1 MPGVVIMV
9 RGFDRFGQARIME
22 AIAATVI
29 ILVLAAL
36 MPMLFKSPTTQLQSQ
51 VESNLETY
59 AQTVL
64 AELINNPHFLTML
77 EHCLSTHNCE
87 ALRSLMNT
95 LVGPQYDW
103 YVAVVPYGKLVTS
116 TSIVSGGEYA
126 LLPITVVV
134 NWKTASPI
142 QVPYPTTDP
151 RVSELT
157 LNVYLLNELLT
168 AFGYKYQINTALPL
182 SNVAFIQCA
191 NQSIT
196 NITECIE
203 SGQAVMLRWWLTYFD
218 ARTGT
223 AVVWVNATGNIYMEV
238 SSNSSLPYDVLT
250 NSYCQEPYCYDQG
263 LGGYS
268 YLMLNAYEE
277 PYALAPSFTDVNY
290 TTRTSL
296 SCLSCISD
304 AVCTRQ
310 DLNGAYHFSNNY
322 LVKLKTN
329 NLTQYGLPP
338 PTVSCNASLKLP
350 SEPFGYSVYAIG
362 QLITAI
368 PGSTV
373 TYNVTIEAVPYN
385 LTSTQPRVS
394 QNITVLTTLTYY
406 GNGTEVVTTN
416 ITTSTGSRSNST
428 RLPQYYYLYLLS
440 MDIGLNG
447 ICKTSSK
454 PVNLTVSTTIYDFPT
469 TLSNETSTTY
479 PLPCDLVQNQI
490 GYNITIT
497 EINVTQSSPNPQGY
511 NYYVYN
517 TTSIIY
523 DMWVSGMPT
532 TTYYLPVYVSYSFDK
547 LSAMSVVHMERY
559 RLGGFSPTASAFA
572 VVQLNGTYYLVY
584 VGISSLAGG

>member
-1 MPGVVIMV
+1 MV
-9 RGFDRFGQARIME
+9 CGLDRFGQARIME

-64 AELINNPHFLTML
+64 AELINNPQFLVIL
-77 EHCLSTHNCE
+77 EHGNWS
-87 ALRSLMNT
+87 ALQSLMNT

-116 TSIVSGGEYA
+116 TSIVSGGVYV

-134 NWKTASPI
+134 NWNTNSLI
-142 QVPYPTTDP
+142 PYPTTDP
-151 RVSELT
+151 RVSELV

-168 AFGYKYQINTALPL
+168 VFGYKYQINTALPL

-203 SGQAVMLRWWLTYFD
+203 SGQARMLRWWLTYFD

-250 NSYCQEPYCYDQG
+250 SSYCSEPYCYDQG

-277 PYALAPSFTDVNY
+277 PYALAPSFRDVNY
-290 TTRTSL
+290 ATNLR
-296 SCLSCISD
+296 CI
-304 AVCTRQ
+304 
-310 DLNGAYHFSNNY
+310 NNYGNNYGAFFSNNY

-329 NLTQYGLPP
+329 GLTQYGLPP
-338 PTVSCNASLKLP
+338 STVSCNASLKLP

-368 PGSTV
+368 PNSTV

-385 LTSTQPRVS
+385 LTGTQPRVS
-394 QNITVLTTLTYY
+394 QNITVLINLTYQ
-406 GNGTEVVTTN
+406 GSGVENVTA
-416 ITTSTGSRSNST
+416 IIVGSVGQNKSSVI
-428 RLPQYYYLYLLS
+428 LKQYSYLYLLS

-497 EINVTQSSPNPQGY
+497 GINVTQHSINPQPQGCQY
-511 NYYVYN
+511 NNYYCNYYVYN

-547 LSAMSVVHMERY
+547 LNAMNVVPQQYRERFG
-559 RLGGFSPTASAFA
+559 LGGFSPTASAFA

>member
-1 MPGVVIMV
+1 MYTTARIVGVVIMV
-9 RGFDRFGQARIME
+9 CRLDRFGQARIME

-64 AELINNPHFLTML
+64 AELINNPQFLVIL
-77 EHCLSTHNCE
+77 EHGNWS
-87 ALRSLMNT
+87 ALQSLMNT

-116 TSIVSGGEYA
+116 TSIVSGGAYV

-134 NWKTASPI
+134 NWNTNSLI
-142 QVPYPTTDP
+142 PYPTTDP
-151 RVSELT
+151 RVSELV

-168 AFGYKYQINTALPL
+168 TFGYKYQINTALPL

-191 NQSIT
+191 NPSIT

-203 SGQAVMLRWWLTYFD
+203 SGQARMLRWWLTYFD
-218 ARTGT
+218 PRTST

-238 SSNSSLPYDVLT
+238 SSNSSLPYDILT
-250 NSYCQEPYCYDQG
+250 SSYCSEPYCYDQG

-268 YLMLNAYEE
+268 YLMLNTYKE
-277 PYALAPSFTDVNY
+277 PYALVPSFTDVNY
-290 TTRTSL
+290 VTNSSL
-296 SCLSCISD
+296 SCFNNYGNSY
-304 AVCTRQ
+304 
-310 DLNGAYHFSNNY
+310 GAFFGNNY
-322 LVKLKTN
+322 LVRLKTN
-329 NLTQYGLPP
+329 GQYYGLPS
-338 PTVSCNASLKLP
+338 TVSCTASL
-350 SEPFGYSVYAIG
+350 STSNEFFGYSLYAIG

-368 PGSTV
+368 PESTV
-373 TYNVTIEAVPYN
+373 TYSVSIEAVPYA
-385 LTSTQPRVS
+385 LSGTQVITGSPQYVTVS
-394 QNITVLTTLTYY
+394 TTLTYH
-406 GNGTEVVTTN
+406 GSGTEDVTT
-416 ITTSTGSRSNST
+416 SVGSSPPNST
-428 RLPQYYYLYLLS
+428 TLGQYSYLYLLS

-447 ICKTSSK
+447 TCTTTSSSVYLV
-454 PVNLTVSTTIYDFPT
+454 VNTTIYDFPT
-469 TLSNETSTTY
+469 TLSNETSATY
-479 PLPCDLVQNQI
+479 PLPCNLIPGQI
-490 GYNITIT
+490 SYNITIRR
-497 EINVTQSSPNPQGY
+497 ISVTQSSQNPENGALY
-511 NYYVYN
+511 TYN

-523 DMWVSGMPT
+523 DMWVSGTPT

-547 LSAMSVVHMERY
+547 LNAMNAVPQQYRERF

-572 VVQLNGTYYLVY
+572 VVQLGNGTYYLVY

>member
-1 MPGVVIMV
+1 MV
-9 RGFDRFGQARIME
+9 RGLDRLGQARIME

-64 AELINNPHFLTML
+64 AELINNPHFLTIL
-77 EHCLSTHNCE
+77 EHCLSTGNCE
-87 ALRSLMNT
+87 ALQSLMNT

-116 TSIVSGGEYA
+116 TSIVGGGEYV

-134 NWKTASPI
+134 NWKTAPPI

-151 RVSELT
+151 RISELT

-218 ARTGT
+218 GRTGT

-250 NSYCQEPYCYDQG
+250 NSYCSEPYCYDKG
-263 LGGYS
+263 LGGFS
-268 YLMLNAYEE
+268 YLMLNTYKE
-277 PYALAPSFTDVNY
+277 PYALTPSFTDVNY
-290 TTRTSL
+290 TTSKSL
-296 SCLSCISD
+296 SCTGDVYS
-304 AVCTRQ
+304 
-310 DLNGAYHFSNNY
+310 SNNY

-329 NLTQYGLPP
+329 GLTQPPYSLPP
-338 PTVSCNASLKLP
+338 STASCTARLKLP
-350 SEPFGYSVYAIG
+350 SEPFNYSVYAIG

-373 TYNVTIEAVPYN
+373 TYSVVVNATPYALK
-385 LTSTQPRVS
+385 LTQSGPQVIPEKQYTQH
-394 QNITVLTTLTYY
+394 ITVLTKLTYY

-479 PLPCDLVQNQI
+479 PLPCDLVKNQI

-497 EINVTQSSPNPQGY
+497 EINVTQSSPNPQCSSGY
-511 NYYVYN
+511 CNYYVYN

-523 DMWVSGMPT
+523 DMWVSGTPT

-547 LSAMSVVHMERY
+547 LNAMNEVPWQYRERFG
-559 RLGGFSPTASAFA
+559 LGGFSPTASAFA

>member
-1 MPGVVIMV
+1 MV
-9 RGFDRFGQARIME
+9 RGLDRFGQARIME

-64 AELINNPHFLTML
+64 AELINNPQFLTML
-77 EHCLSTHNCE
+77 EHDNWS
-87 ALRSLMNT
+87 ALQSLMNM

-103 YVAVVPYGKLVTS
+103 YAAVVPYGKLATT

-126 LLPITVVV
+126 LLPITVVT
-134 NWKTASPI
+134 NWNTASLI
-142 QVPYPTTDP
+142 PYPTTDP
-151 RVSELT
+151 RVSELV

-168 AFGYKYQINTALPL
+168 TFGYKYQINTALPL

-191 NQSIT
+191 NPSIT

-203 SGQAVMLRWWLTYFD
+203 TGQARMLRWWLTYFD
-218 ARTGT
+218 PRTGT

-238 SSNSSLPYDVLT
+238 SSNSSLPYNVLT
-250 NSYCQEPYCYDQG
+250 SSYCSKPYCYDQG

-268 YLMLNAYEE
+268 YLMLSTYKE
-277 PYALAPSFTDVNY
+277 PYVLAPSFTDVNY
-290 TTRTSL
+290 ITNASL
-296 SCLSCISD
+296 SCTS
-304 AVCTRQ
+304 
-310 DLNGAYHFSNNY
+310 GAYFSNNY

-329 NLTQYGLPP
+329 GLIQYSLPP
-338 PTVSCNASLKLP
+338 STVSCTASLSLP
-350 SEPFGYSVYAIG
+350 SEFFGYSFYAIG

-368 PGSTV
+368 PNSTV
-373 TYNVTIEAVPYN
+373 TYSVSIEAVPYA
-385 LTSTQPRVS
+385 LSGTQVITGQP
-394 QNITVLTTLTYY
+394 QYITVSTKLTYQ
-406 GNGTEVVTTN
+406 GSGVENVTTSAGSSLN
-416 ITTSTGSRSNST
+416 SITLG
-428 RLPQYYYLYLLS
+428 QYSYLYLLS

-447 ICKTSSK
+447 TCTTPSSS
-454 PVNLTVSTTIYDFPT
+454 VNLTVNTAIYDFPT
-469 TLSNETSTTY
+469 TLSNKTSATY
-479 PLPCDLVQNQI
+479 KLPCNLIQGQISYNII
-490 GYNITIT
+490 GYNIAIT
-497 EINVTQSSPNPQGY
+497 GISVTQRSSNPQNGIQY
-511 NYYVYN
+511 TYN

-523 DMWVSGMPT
+523 DMWVSGTPT

-547 LSAMSVVHMERY
+547 LNAMNKVPWQYRERFG
-559 RLGGFSPTASAFA
+559 LGGFSPTASAFA

>member
-1 MPGVVIMV
+1 ME
-9 RGFDRFGQARIME
+9 RGLDRFGQARIME

-77 EHCLSTHNCE
+77 EHCLHTNSTNNCE
-87 ALRSLMNT
+87 PLRSLMNT

-116 TSIVSGGEYA
+116 TSIVGGGEYV

-134 NWKTASPI
+134 NWKTAPPI

-151 RVSELT
+151 RISELT

-168 AFGYKYQINTALPL
+168 VFGYNYKYQINTALPL

-238 SSNSSLPYDVLT
+238 SSNSSLPYNVLT
-250 NSYCQEPYCYDQG
+250 SSYCSEPYCYDQG
-263 LGGYS
+263 LGGFS
-268 YLMLNAYEE
+268 YLMLNTYKE
-277 PYALAPSFTDVNY
+277 PYVLAPSFRDVNY
-290 TTRTSL
+290 TTSKSL
-296 SCLSCISD
+296 SCTS
-304 AVCTRQ
+304 
-310 DLNGAYHFSNNY
+310 GAYFSNNY

-329 NLTQYGLPP
+329 GLYY
-338 PTVSCNASLKLP
+338 NLP
-350 SEPFGYSVYAIG
+350 STVFCIVNLNLPNETFGYSVYAIG

-373 TYNVTIEAVPYN
+373 TYSVVVNATPYALK
-385 LTSTQPRVS
+385 LTQSGPQVIPEKQYT
-394 QNITVLTTLTYY
+394 QNITVFTTLTYY
-406 GNGTEVVTTN
+406 GNGTEDVTT
-416 ITTSTGSRSNST
+416 SVGSSPPNSVT
-428 RLPQYYYLYLLS
+428 LGQYSYLYLLS

-447 ICKTSSK
+447 TCKTSSK

-497 EINVTQSSPNPQGY
+497 EINVTQSSPNPQNGVQY
-511 NYYVYN
+511 AYS

-523 DMWVSGMPT
+523 DMWVSGTPT

>member
-1 MPGVVIMV
+1 MV
-9 RGFDRFGQARIME
+9 CGLDRFGQARIME

-64 AELINNPHFLTML
+64 AELINNPQFLVIL
-77 EHCLSTHNCE
+77 EHGNWS

-134 NWKTASPI
+134 NWNTAQLI

-168 AFGYKYQINTALPL
+168 VFGYKYQINTTLPL

-196 NITECIE
+196 NITKCIE
-203 SGQAVMLRWWLTYFD
+203 TGQARMLRWWLTYFD

-238 SSNSSLPYDVLT
+238 SSNSSLPYDILT
-250 NSYCQEPYCYDQG
+250 SSYCSEPYCYDQG

-277 PYALAPSFTDVNY
+277 PYALAPSFIDVNY
-290 TTRTSL
+290 ITNTSL
-296 SCLSCISD
+296 SCSNNYGNSY
-304 AVCTRQ
+304 
-310 DLNGAYHFSNNY
+310 GAFFGNNY

-329 NLTQYGLPP
+329 GQYYGLPS
-338 PTVSCNASLKLP
+338 TVSCTASL
-350 SEPFGYSVYAIG
+350 STSNEFFGYSFYAIG

-368 PGSTV
+368 PESTV
-373 TYNVTIEAVPYN
+373 TYSVVVNATPYALKLTQSGTQVITGSPQYVT
-385 LTSTQPRVS
+385 VS
-394 QNITVLTTLTYY
+394 TTLTYH
-406 GNGTEVVTTN
+406 GSGTED
-416 ITTSTGSRSNST
+416 ITTSVGSSPPNST
-428 RLPQYYYLYLLS
+428 TLGQYSYLYLLS

-447 ICKTSSK
+447 TCTTPSSSVYLM
-454 PVNLTVSTTIYDFPT
+454 VNTTIYDFPT
-469 TLSNETSTTY
+469 TLSNETSATY
-479 PLPCDLVQNQI
+479 PLPCNLIQGQI

-497 EINVTQSSPNPQGY
+497 GVSVTQSSQNPENGVQY
-511 NYYVYN
+511 AYS

-523 DMWVSGMPT
+523 DMWVSGTPT

-547 LSAMSVVHMERY
+547 LNAMNKVPWQYRERFG
-559 RLGGFSPTASAFA
+559 LGGFSPTASAFA
-572 VVQLNGTYYLVY
+572 VVQLGNGTYYLVY

>member
-1 MPGVVIMV
+1 MYTTARIVGVVIMV
-9 RGFDRFGQARIME
+9 CGLDRFGQARIME

-64 AELINNPHFLTML
+64 AELINNPQFLAIL
-77 EHCLSTHNCE
+77 EHGNWS
-87 ALRSLMNT
+87 ALWSLMNT

-103 YVAVVPYGKLVTS
+103 YVAVVPYGKLVTT
-116 TSIVSGGEYA
+116 TSIVSGGAYV

-134 NWKTASPI
+134 NWNTNSLI
-142 QVPYPTTDP
+142 PYPTTDP
-151 RVSELT
+151 RVSELV

-168 AFGYKYQINTALPL
+168 AFGYKYQINTVLPL
-182 SNVAFIQCA
+182 SNVAFIRCA

-196 NITECIE
+196 NITKCIE
-203 SGQAVMLRWWLTYFD
+203 TGQAVMLRWWLTYFD

-238 SSNSSLPYDVLT
+238 SSNSSLPYDILT
-250 NSYCQEPYCYDQG
+250 SSYCSEPYCYDQG

-268 YLMLNAYEE
+268 YLMLNTYKE

-290 TTRTSL
+290 VTNSSL
-296 SCLSCISD
+296 SCFNNYGNSY
-304 AVCTRQ
+304 
-310 DLNGAYHFSNNY
+310 GAFFGNNY
-322 LVKLKTN
+322 LVRLETN
-329 NLTQYGLPP
+329 GLYY
-338 PTVSCNASLKLP
+338 NLP
-350 SEPFGYSVYAIG
+350 STVFCIANLNLPNETFGYSVYAIG

-373 TYNVTIEAVPYN
+373 TYSVVVNATPYALKLTQSGPQVITGQPQYITVSTKLTYQGSGVENVT
-385 LTSTQPRVS
+385 TSAGSSPNS
-394 QNITVLTTLTYY
+394 ITL
-406 GNGTEVVTTN
+406 G
-416 ITTSTGSRSNST
+416 
-428 RLPQYYYLYLLS
+428 QYSYLYLLS

-447 ICKTSSK
+447 TCTTPSSSVYLV
-454 PVNLTVSTTIYDFPT
+454 VNTTIYDFPT

-479 PLPCDLVQNQI
+479 PLPCDLVKNQI
-490 GYNITIT
+490 GYSITIT
-497 EINVTQSSPNPQGY
+497 EINVTQSSPNPQNGVQY
-511 NYYVYN
+511 AYS

>member
-1 MPGVVIMV
+1 ME
-9 RGFDRFGQARIME
+9 RGLDRFGQARIME

-64 AELINNPHFLTML
+64 AELINNPQFLVIL
-77 EHCLSTHNCE
+77 EHGNWS
-87 ALRSLMNT
+87 ALWSLMNT

-116 TSIVSGGEYA
+116 TSIVSGGAYV

-134 NWKTASPI
+134 NWNTASLI
-142 QVPYPTTDP
+142 PYPTTDP

-168 AFGYKYQINTALPL
+168 VFGYKYQINTALPL

-238 SSNSSLPYDVLT
+238 SSNSSLPYDILT
-250 NSYCQEPYCYDQG
+250 SSYCQEPYCNDQG

-268 YLMLNAYEE
+268 YLMLSVYKE

-290 TTRTSL
+290 ITNTSL
-296 SCLSCISD
+296 SCSNNYGNSY
-304 AVCTRQ
+304 
-310 DLNGAYHFSNNY
+310 GAFFGNNY

-329 NLTQYGLPP
+329 GQYYGLPS
-338 PTVSCNASLKLP
+338 TVSCTASL
-350 SEPFGYSVYAIG
+350 STSNEFFGYSFYAIG

-368 PGSTV
+368 PESTV
-373 TYNVTIEAVPYN
+373 TYSVSIEAVPYA
-385 LTSTQPRVS
+385 LSGTQVITGSPQYVTVS
-394 QNITVLTTLTYY
+394 TTLTYH
-406 GNGTEVVTTN
+406 GSGTEDVTT
-416 ITTSTGSRSNST
+416 SVGSSPPNST
-428 RLPQYYYLYLLS
+428 TLGQYSYLYLLS

-447 ICKTSSK
+447 TCTTPSSSVYLV
-454 PVNLTVSTTIYDFPT
+454 VNTTIYDFPT
-469 TLSNETSTTY
+469 TLSNETSATY
-479 PLPCDLVQNQI
+479 PLPCNLIPGQI
-490 GYNITIT
+490 SYNITIRR
-497 EINVTQSSPNPQGY
+497 ISVTQSSQNPENGALY
-511 NYYVYN
+511 TYN

-523 DMWVSGMPT
+523 DMWVSGTPT

-547 LSAMSVVHMERY
+547 LNAMNAVPQQYRERFG
-559 RLGGFSPTASAFA
+559 LGGFSPTASAFA

>member
-1 MPGVVIMV
+1 ME
-9 RGFDRFGQARIME
+9 RGLDRFGQARIME

-77 EHCLSTHNCE
+77 EHCLSTGNWS

-134 NWKTASPI
+134 NWNTNSLI
-142 QVPYPTTDP
+142 PYPTTDP
-151 RVSELT
+151 RISELV

-168 AFGYKYQINTALPL
+168 TFGYKYQINTTLPL

-191 NQSIT
+191 NRSIT

-203 SGQAVMLRWWLTYFD
+203 SGQARMLRWWLTYFD
-218 ARTGT
+218 PRTGT

-238 SSNSSLPYDVLT
+238 SSNSSLPYDILT
-250 NSYCQEPYCYDQG
+250 SSYCQEPYCNDQG

-268 YLMLNAYEE
+268 YLMLSVYKE

-290 TTRTSL
+290 ITNTSL
-296 SCLSCISD
+296 SCSNNYGNSY
-304 AVCTRQ
+304 
-310 DLNGAYHFSNNY
+310 GAFFGNNY

-329 NLTQYGLPP
+329 GQYYGLPS
-338 PTVSCNASLKLP
+338 TVSCTASLSTS
-350 SEPFGYSVYAIG
+350 SEFFGYSFYAIG

-373 TYNVTIEAVPYN
+373 TYSVVVNATPYALKLTQSGPQVITGSPQYVT
-385 LTSTQPRVS
+385 VS
-394 QNITVLTTLTYY
+394 TTLTYHES
-406 GNGTEVVTTN
+406 GTEDVKTNAASPNSVTL
-416 ITTSTGSRSNST
+416 G
-428 RLPQYYYLYLLS
+428 QYYYLYLLS

-447 ICKTSSK
+447 TCKTSSGSVYLV
-454 PVNLTVSTTIYDFPT
+454 VNTTIYDFPT

-497 EINVTQSSPNPQGY
+497 EINVTQFSPNPQCSSGY
-511 NYYVYN
+511 CNYYVYN

-547 LSAMSVVHMERY
+547 LNATSVVHMERY

>member
-1 MPGVVIMV
+1 MV
-9 RGFDRFGQARIME
+9 CGLDRFGQARIME

-36 MPMLFKSPTTQLQSQ
+36 MPMLFKSSTTQLQSQ

-64 AELINNPHFLTML
+64 AELINNPQFLVIL
-77 EHCLSTHNCE
+77 EHGNWS
-87 ALRSLMNT
+87 ALQSLMNT

-116 TSIVSGGEYA
+116 TSIVSGGAYV
-126 LLPITVVV
+126 LLPITVVI
-134 NWKTASPI
+134 NWNTNSLI
-142 QVPYPTTDP
+142 PYPTTDP
-151 RVSELT
+151 RVSELV

-168 AFGYKYQINTALPL
+168 VFGYKYQINTALPL

-203 SGQAVMLRWWLTYFD
+203 SGQARMLRWWLTYFD
-218 ARTGT
+218 PRTGT

-238 SSNSSLPYDVLT
+238 SSNSSLPYDILT
-250 NSYCQEPYCYDQG
+250 SSYCSEPYCYDQG
-263 LGGYS
+263 LGGFS
-268 YLMLNAYEE
+268 YLMLNAYKE

-290 TTRTSL
+290 TTNLR
-296 SCLSCISD
+296 CI
-304 AVCTRQ
+304 
-310 DLNGAYHFSNNY
+310 NNYGNNYGAFFSNNY
-322 LVKLKTN
+322 LVELKTN
-329 NLTQYGLPP
+329 GLYYGLPGKYISLP
-338 PTVSCNASLKLP
+338 STVSCTASL
-350 SEPFGYSVYAIG
+350 STSNEFFGYSFYAIG

-368 PGSTV
+368 PDSTV
-373 TYNVTIEAVPYN
+373 TYSVVVNATPYALKLTQSGPQVITGSPQYVT
-385 LTSTQPRVS
+385 VS
-394 QNITVLTTLTYY
+394 TTLTYH
-406 GNGTEVVTTN
+406 GSGTEDVTT
-416 ITTSTGSRSNST
+416 SVGSSPPNSVT
-428 RLPQYYYLYLLS
+428 LGQYSYLYLLS

-447 ICKTSSK
+447 TCTTPSSSVYLV
-454 PVNLTVSTTIYDFPT
+454 VNTTIYDFPT

-479 PLPCDLVQNQI
+479 PLPCNLIQGQI

-497 EINVTQSSPNPQGY
+497 GVSATQYSPNPQGY

-523 DMWVSGMPT
+523 DMWVSGTPT

-547 LSAMSVVHMERY
+547 LNAMNAVPQQYRERFG
-559 RLGGFSPTASAFA
+559 LGGFSPTASAFA

>member
-1 MPGVVIMV
+1 ME
-9 RGFDRFGQARIME
+9 RGLDRLGQARIME

-64 AELINNPHFLTML
+64 AELINNPHFLTIL
-77 EHCLSTHNCE
+77 EHCLHTGNCE

-116 TSIVSGGEYA
+116 TSIVSGGEYV

-134 NWKTASPI
+134 NWNTNSLI
-142 QVPYPTTDP
+142 PYPTTDP

-168 AFGYKYQINTALPL
+168 VFGYKYQINTALPL
-182 SNVAFIQCA
+182 SNVAFIRCA

-238 SSNSSLPYDVLT
+238 SSNSSLPYDILT
-250 NSYCQEPYCYDQG
+250 SSYCQEPYCNDQG
-263 LGGYS
+263 LGGFS

-290 TTRTSL
+290 ITNTSL
-296 SCLSCISD
+296 SCSS
-304 AVCTRQ
+304 
-310 DLNGAYHFSNNY
+310 GAFFSNNY

-329 NLTQYGLPP
+329 GQYYGLPS
-338 PTVSCNASLKLP
+338 TVSCTASLNFP
-350 SEPFGYSVYAIG
+350 SKPFGYSVYAIG

-373 TYNVTIEAVPYN
+373 TYSVVVKAVPYGLK
-385 LTSTQPRVS
+385 LTQSGPQPTPGPP
-394 QNITVLTTLTYY
+394 QYITVSTTLTYH
-406 GNGTEVVTTN
+406 GNGAED
-416 ITTSTGSRSNST
+416 ITASAGLSSHSITLG
-428 RLPQYYYLYLLS
+428 QYSYLYLLS

-447 ICKTSSK
+447 ICKASSSSVYLV
-454 PVNLTVSTTIYDFPT
+454 VNTTIYDFPT
-469 TLSNETSTTY
+469 TLSNETSATY
-479 PLPCDLVQNQI
+479 ELPCDLVQNQI
-490 GYNITIT
+490 GYDIAITRIS
-497 EINVTQSSPNPQGY
+497 VTQYSPNPQNGNLY
-511 NYYVYN
+511 TYN

-547 LSAMSVVHMERY
+547 LNAMNAVPQQYRERFG
-559 RLGGFSPTASAFA
+559 LGGFSPTASAFA

>member
-1 MPGVVIMV
+1 MV
-9 RGFDRFGQARIME
+9 RGLGRLGQARIME

-36 MPMLFKSPTTQLQSQ
+36 MPMLFESPTTQLQSQ

-77 EHCLSTHNCE
+77 EHCLSTGNCE

-168 AFGYKYQINTALPL
+168 TFGYKYQINTTLPL
-182 SNVAFIQCA
+182 SNVAFIQCT

-196 NITECIE
+196 NITKCIE

-218 ARTGT
+218 PRTGT
-223 AVVWVNATGNIYMEV
+223 AVVWVNATGNMYMEV

-250 NSYCQEPYCYDQG
+250 SSYCQEPYCYDQG
-263 LGGYS
+263 LGGFS
-268 YLMLNAYEE
+268 KLMLNAYEE

-290 TTRTSL
+290 TTSKSL
-296 SCLSCISD
+296 SCTGD
-304 AVCTRQ
+304 AYSS
-310 DLNGAYHFSNNY
+310 NNNNY

-329 NLTQYGLPP
+329 GLTQPQYSLPP
-338 PTVSCNASLKLP
+338 STVSCTARLKLP
-350 SEPFGYSVYAIG
+350 SESFNYSVYAIG

-368 PGSTV
+368 PNSTV
-373 TYNVTIEAVPYN
+373 TYSVVVNATPYALK
-385 LTSTQPRVS
+385 LTQSGIKVINGSPQY
-394 QNITVLTTLTYY
+394 ITVSTTLTYY
-406 GNGTEVVTTN
+406 GNGAED
-416 ITTSTGSRSNST
+416 ITASAGLSSHSITLG
-428 RLPQYYYLYLLS
+428 QYSYLYLLS

-447 ICKTSSK
+447 TCTTPSSS
-454 PVNLTVSTTIYDFPT
+454 VNLTVSTTIYDFPT
-469 TLSNETSTTY
+469 TLSNGTSVTY
-479 PLPCDLVQNQI
+479 QLPCNLIQGQI
-490 GYNITIT
+490 GYSITIT
-497 EINVTQSSPNPQGY
+497 GISVTQSSPNPQCSSGY
-511 NYYVYN
+511 CNYYVYN

-523 DMWVSGMPT
+523 DMWVSGTPT

-547 LSAMSVVHMERY
+547 LSAMSRVHMERFG
-559 RLGGFSPTASAFA
+559 LGGFSPTASAFA

>member
-1 MPGVVIMV
+1 ME
-9 RGFDRFGQARIME
+9 RGLDRFGQARIME

-77 EHCLSTHNCE
+77 EHCLHTNSTNNCE

-116 TSIVSGGEYA
+116 TSMLSGGEYV

-134 NWKTASPI
+134 NWNTNSLI
-142 QVPYPTTDP
+142 PYPTTDP
-151 RVSELT
+151 SVSELT

-250 NSYCQEPYCYDQG
+250 SSYCQEPYCYDQG
-263 LGGYS
+263 LGGFS

-277 PYALAPSFTDVNY
+277 PYALAPRFTDVNY
-290 TTRTSL
+290 ITNTSL
-296 SCLSCISD
+296 SCSS
-304 AVCTRQ
+304 
-310 DLNGAYHFSNNY
+310 GAFFSNNY

-329 NLTQYGLPP
+329 GQYYGLPS
-338 PTVSCNASLKLP
+338 TVSCTASLNFP

-373 TYNVTIEAVPYN
+373 TYSVSIEAVPYA
-385 LTSTQPRVS
+385 LSGTQVITGSPQYVTVS
-394 QNITVLTTLTYY
+394 TTLTYH
-406 GNGTEVVTTN
+406 GSGTEDVTT
-416 ITTSTGSRSNST
+416 SVGSSPPNSVT
-428 RLPQYYYLYLLS
+428 LGQYSYLYLLS

-447 ICKTSSK
+447 TCTTPSSSVYLV
-454 PVNLTVSTTIYDFPT
+454 VNTTIYDFPT

-479 PLPCDLVQNQI
+479 PLPCNLIQGQI

-497 EINVTQSSPNPQGY
+497 GVSATQYSPNPQGY

-547 LSAMSVVHMERY
+547 LNATSVVHMERY